1 MRSLVPKVLRRLISF
16 VRRNL
21 YTIRFYLRITR
32 ASEVARRYAVSNTFD
47 ITLTLLGAV
56 LFSYVA
62 GAGERPEILLGLG
75 IGAAVGS
82 GLSGMV
88 STLITEWAERS
99 RRVAEL
105 EHVLLT
111 KLRKTAIERAEKF
124 AAVYSAVLS
133 GFCPFAAALLITIPF
148 ILTIY
153 GIVPSTYAIVI
164 SISIALAMLYVVGAL
179 LGKYTGRRPL
189 TYGLYT
195 LLAGLLVLALTRFIS

>member
-1 MRSLVPKVLRRLISF
+1 M
-16 VRRNL
+16 RRNL
-21 YTIRFYLRITR
+21 HTVKFYLRITR

-62 GAGERPEILLGLG
+62 GASERPEILLGLG

-82 GLSGMV
+82 GLSGTV

-99 RRVAEL
+99 RRITEL

-124 AAVYSAVLS
+124 AAMYSAVLS
-133 GFCPFAAALLITIPF
+133 GFCPFVTALLITVPFMLAVHGIIPN
-148 ILTIY
+148 
-153 GIVPSTYAIVI
+153 TYAIVM
-164 SISIALAMLYVVGAL
+164 SIAIALAMLYVVGAL